1 MTSVRRDYF
10 KEGREFVTLTLIAKN
25 NLGHQKRTCATVC
38 LMKKNICSI
47 ASSSYM
53 L

>member
-25 NLGHQKRTCATVC
+25 NLGHQKENMCYS
-38 LMKKNICSI
+38 M
-47 ASSSYM
+47 SYEEKY
-53 L
+53 LFYHI